1 MSLSHDALVP
11 IRWGKTKIPIKQTYD
26 EVSEDEEVET
36 WKTDF

>member
-26 EVSEDEEVET
+26 EVQEVET